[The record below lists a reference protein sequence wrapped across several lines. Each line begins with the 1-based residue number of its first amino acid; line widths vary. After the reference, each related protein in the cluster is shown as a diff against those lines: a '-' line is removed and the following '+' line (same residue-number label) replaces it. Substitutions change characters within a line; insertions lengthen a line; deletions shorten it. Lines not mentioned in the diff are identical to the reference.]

1 MKIAIIGSGIS
12 GMTCAHLLSR
22 HHEILLLEQN
32 PEPGGHTATKTIHI
46 QGQRFEIDTGFI
58 VFNNRTYPLFNRL
71 LNRIHIGRKETEMSF
86 SVVNPTLDLQYNG
99 HNLNTLFGQRRN
111 LLRPWFY
118 HFIYEVIRFNKQAK
132 RATDIPA
139 GISVGQFLEQ
149 HHFSDLFA
157 SNYLLPMGAAIW
169 SASLNDI
176 QQFSM
181 RFFAR
186 FFNHHG
192 LLDIMNRPQW
202 YVIPGGSKQ
211 YIAPLLAECA
221 DKIRLNTR
229 IISIERSD
237 EGVTLTSQD
246 HWQWQGDEVI
256 FACHSEQALD
266 ILGHQA
272 THQEQE
278 ILKGLRYQSNDVLLH
293 QDVSQ
298 LPTLEHVK
306 ASWNYRLSPNQTQ
319 KDLPATVSYDM
330 NRLQG
335 LNSSIP
341 FIVTLNPSSPINP
354 QTILEKLNYE
364 HPQFNNQTPTFQ
376 LRRHE
381 INGKNHSWFCGAY
394 WYNGFH
400 EDGVRSAHD
409 LSKALGG
416 DIL

>member
-22 HHEILLLEQN
+22 HHDIILLEQHS
-32 PEPGGHTATKTIHI
+32 ELGGHTATKTIYV
-46 QGQRFEIDTGFI
+46 QEQQFEIDTGFI
-58 VFNNRTYPLFNRL
+58 VFNDRTYPLFNRL
-71 LNRIHIGRKETEMSF
+71 LNRIHVGRKETEMSF

-118 HFIYEVIRFNKQAK
+118 HFIFEIMRFNKHAK
-132 RATDIPA
+132 RAIDLPA
-139 GISVGQFLEQ
+139 DISVEQFLKQ
-149 HHFSDLFA
+149 HHFSKLFTD
-157 SNYLLPMGAAIW
+157 NYLLPIGAAIW

-211 YIAPLLAECA
+211 YIAPLLSQCA
-221 DKIRLNTR
+221 NKIRLNTQ
-229 IISIERSD
+229 ITTIERSE
-237 EGVTLTSQD
+237 EGIKLTSRD

-256 FACHSEQALD
+256 FACHSDQALQ

-272 THQEQE
+272 TLQEQE
-278 ILKGLRYQSNDVLLH
+278 ILNGLRYQSNDVILH
-293 QDVSQ
+293 QDISQ
-298 LPTLEHVK
+298 LPTIENVK
-306 ASWNYRLSPNQTQ
+306 ASWNYQLSTKRTQ
-319 KDLPATVSYDM
+319 REHPATVSYDM

-335 LNSSIP
+335 LKSQIP
-341 FIVTLNPSSPINP
+341 FIITLNPFSPIAP

-364 HPQFNNQTPTFQ
+364 HPQFNNQTPKLQ
-376 LRRHE
+376 HRRHE